1 MSRAPI
7 ALLASVVWF
16 IAYIVGAVTLA
27 GVLAPMHWAVQALY
41 FLVAGVL
48 WVGPVVWLM
57 RWSVGRHQPREAAP
71 QPSPPPNPLAASKRH
86 R

>member
-7 ALLASVVWF
+7 ALLASVIWF
-16 IAYIVGAVTLA
+16 IAYIAGAVALA
-27 GVLAPMHWAVQALY
+27 DLLAPMHWAVQAVY

-57 RWSVGRHQPREAAP
+57 RWSLGRRQGDGLR
-71 QPSPPPNPLAASKRH
+71 
-86 R
+86 